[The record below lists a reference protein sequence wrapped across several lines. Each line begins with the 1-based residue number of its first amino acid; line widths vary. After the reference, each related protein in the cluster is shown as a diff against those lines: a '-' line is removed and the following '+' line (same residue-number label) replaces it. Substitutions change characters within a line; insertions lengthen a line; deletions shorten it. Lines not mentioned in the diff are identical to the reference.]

1 MKIAVFGDLEHVRSF
16 GAQLT
21 SACLKSDLFHCAPYD
36 ADIKFFPMP
45 NIGKNNNWKKDLAN
59 FALSDRIKKKLR
71 DSRAEKS
78 DVAQIKGTSNV
89 HYDSP
94 LDVGTPNSLE
104 DFQALEAA
112 TFREGAHIDALRKM
126 VDWAD
131 VVYINGEGNIVNHTV
146 KNEPRY
152 RVGARILLSVAAIC
166 VAKNVPFQL
175 INCTIDPRHNEFESV
190 LRHYL
195 PQAQFV
201 AVREPLS
208 FRFSQKSLGLTNV
221 RQGVDASL
229 GYVSEA
235 ARFVSPSGRT
245 KPHIVI
251 GDSSGLRG
259 TGKEVE
265 EAYRKLFQF
274 YLNQDWT
281 VAFFDGTSVYSHVLG
296 KLANSMG
303 IEWLS
308 DHYLDYK
315 TLQAELAK
323 ATVMF
328 SGRWHPSIQA
338 LSCGVPVVLFG
349 ADSCKTEGLSEQMN
363 VKFLRGSL
371 GDIAASEDLLFEITE
386 FGLSEP
392 RRAILERASQQS
404 ALRVNNFI
412 DP

>member
-21 SACLKSDLFHCAPYD
+21 SACLKSDLFHCAPYN

-45 NIGKNNNWKKDLAN
+45 NIGKNSNWKKDLAN
-59 FALSDRIKKKLR
+59 SLLSDSIKKKLR
-71 DSRAEKS
+71 DIRAEKA
-78 DVAQIKGTSNV
+78 DAAQIKGTSNV
-89 HYDSP
+89 HYGSP

-104 DFQALEAA
+104 EYQALEAA
-112 TFREGAHIDALRKM
+112 TFKEGSHIKVLREM

-146 KNEPRY
+146 NGETRY

-175 INCTIDPRHNEFESV
+175 VNCTIDPCHAEFESV

-195 PQAQFV
+195 PQANFV
-201 AVREPLS
+201 TVREPVS
-208 FRFSQKSLGLTNV
+208 YRFTQSSLGLTNV

-235 ARFVSPSGRT
+235 ARFAYPAGRS
-245 KPHIVI
+245 KPHIVL
-251 GDSSGLRG
+251 GDSSGLHG
-259 TGKEVE
+259 TGQDIE

-274 YLNQDWT
+274 FLDQDWT
-281 VAFFDGTSVYSHVLG
+281 VAFFDGTSIYSHVLG
-296 KLANSMG
+296 KLANSLG
-303 IEWLS
+303 IDWLS

-338 LSCGVPVVLFG
+338 VSCGVPVVLFG

-363 VKFLRGSL
+363 VKFLRGSV
-371 GDIAASEDLLFEITE
+371 GDIATSEGFLSEIAQ
-386 FGLSEP
+386 FGLSES
-392 RRAILERASQQS
+392 RRAILERVAQQS
-404 ALRVNNFI
+404 ALRLNNFI
-412 DP
+412 DQ